1 MQTKK
6 KHRLT
11 WMKTAETRVEL
22 GILGLKSYPVVGC
35 TLPHPLHVQSH
46 RVSKLRDRMKLKRY
60 LIIGVSALLSQTQK
74 EGYEK
79 KAPRHIKTERAKS
92 CPFTLDTRNPWNSHM
107 AG

>member
-46 RVSKLRDRMKLKRY
+46 RASKLRDRMKLKRY

-74 EGYEK
+74 FVLVTWRSSGGNVHLLSV
-79 KAPRHIKTERAKS
+79 P
-92 CPFTLDTRNPWNSHM
+92 
-107 AG
+107 